1 MRDRCASGLDRCV
14 GRPASAGARNAD
26 RARSLSARCAPAGHA
41 WHYCRRV
48 PFPACRRE
56 VEAPAKIDTLIEP
69 RWIAPVRPAGAL
81 LQGHAIAVDRGVI
94 QAVLPAAAASGR
106 FAARNVVRLPDH
118 LVVPGLVNAHTH
130 ASMALLRGVGDDLP
144 LQRWLT
150 ERIWPLE
157 QALVGERFVH
167 DGARLAAVEM
177 LRAGVTT
184 CSDMYFYPDVVA
196 RALTSVGMRAV
207 VGIIAIEFPTA
218 YASDAED
225 YLRRGL
231 QARDAVRDDPLVTF
245 TLAPHAPYTVSDAT
259 LARIAVL
266 AEELDLPV
274 HIHVHET
281 AHEVDE
287 SVERHG
293 VRPLDRLER
302 LGLLS
307 ERLIAV
313 HAVHLTDA
321 EISRLGHCGASVA
334 HCPVSNLKLASGTAR
349 VPAMLAAG
357 VNVAL
362 GTDGA
367 ASNNRLDLLDEARFA
382 ALLAKAVAGDASVL
396 PAATALEC
404 ATINGA
410 RALALEHRIGSIEP
424 GKEADLVAVEL
435 ASPEVVPLFDP
446 TSHLLYASGREH
458 VTDVWVAGRH
468 VVRTRQLVTI
478 DGSALEPAVMTSAT
492 AWQNKCRQW
501 LKK

>member
-1 MRDRCASGLDRCV
+1 VDIAQ
-14 GRPASAGARNAD
+14 
-26 RARSLSARCAPAGHA
+26 
-41 WHYCRRV
+41 
-48 PFPACRRE
+48 
-56 VEAPAKIDTLIEP
+56 IDTLIEP
-69 RWIAPVRPAGAL
+69 RWILPVRPRGAVL
-81 LQGHAIAVDRGVI
+81 ESHSIAIDGGVI
-94 QAVLPAAAASGR
+94 QAVLPTAEADGR
-106 FAARNVVRLPDH
+106 FNARRVVRLPDH
-118 LVVPGLVNAHTH
+118 VVIPGLVNAHTH
-130 ASMALLRGVGDDLP
+130 ASMALLRGVGDDMP

-157 QALVGERFVH
+157 QALIGEGFVH

-184 CSDMYFYPDVVA
+184 CSDMYFYPDVVG

-218 YASDAED
+218 YAVDAED
-225 YLRRGL
+225 YLRKGL
-231 QARDAVRDDPLVTF
+231 QARDALRDDPLISF

-259 LARIAVL
+259 LARVATL
-266 AEELDLPV
+266 ADELDLPV
-274 HIHVHET
+274 HMHLHET
-281 AHEVDE
+281 AHEVEE

-293 VRPLDRLER
+293 LRPLER
-302 LGLLS
+302 LDRFGLLT

-321 EISRLGHCGASVA
+321 EIAQLGRIGASVA
-334 HCPVSNLKLASGTAR
+334 HCPVSNLKLASGIAR

-367 ASNNRLDLLDEARFA
+367 ASNNRLDMLDEARFA
-382 ALLAKAVAGDASVL
+382 ALLAKAVANDASML
-396 PAATALEC
+396 PAASALEF

-410 RALALEHRIGSIEP
+410 QALGLEKRIGSIEP
-424 GKEADLVAVEL
+424 GKDADLVAVEFS
-435 ASPEVVPLFDP
+435 SPEVAPLFDP
-446 TSHLLYASGREH
+446 ASQLLYASGREH

-468 VVRTRQLVTI
+468 VVQARQLITR
-478 DGSALEPAVMTSAT
+478 DGIALEQAIVSSAA
-492 AWQNKCRQW
+492 AWQNKCRQL

>member
-1 MRDRCASGLDRCV
+1 MDA
-14 GRPASAGARNAD
+14 A
-26 RARSLSARCAPAGHA
+26 
-41 WHYCRRV
+41 
-48 PFPACRRE
+48 E
-56 VEAPAKIDTLIEP
+56 QIDTLIEP
-69 RWIAPVRPAGAL
+69 RWLLPIRPRGAL
-81 LQGHAIAVDRGVI
+81 LEGYAIAVDGGVI
-94 QAVLPAAAASGR
+94 RDVLPATD
-106 FAARNVVRLPDH
+106 AARRYGARRTVRLTDH
-118 LVVPGLVNAHTH
+118 LVMPGLVNAHTH

-144 LQRWLT
+144 LQRWLA

-157 QALVGERFVH
+157 QALVGEEFVQ

-218 YASDAED
+218 YAVDAED
-225 YLRRGL
+225 YLRKGL
-231 QARDAVRDDPLVTF
+231 QARDALRDEPLVSF

-259 LARIAVL
+259 LSRVAVL

-274 HIHVHET
+274 HMHVHET
-281 AHEVDE
+281 AHEVEE
-287 SVERHG
+287 SIERHG
-293 VRPLDRLER
+293 VRPIER
-302 LGLLS
+302 LGRFGLLS

-313 HAVHLTDA
+313 HAVHLTETEVA
-321 EISRLGHCGASVA
+321 QLGRVGASVA
-334 HCPVSNLKLASGTAR
+334 HCPVSNLKLASGMAP
-349 VPAMLAAG
+349 VSALLAAG

-367 ASNNRLDLLDEARFA
+367 ASNNRLDMFDEARFA
-382 ALLAKAVAGDASVL
+382 ALLAKAVSGDATML
-396 PAATALEC
+396 PAASALEC

-410 RALALEHRIGSIEP
+410 KALGLDERIGSIEA

-435 ASPEVVPLFDP
+435 SSPEVSPLFDP
-446 TSHLLYASGREH
+446 VSHLLYASGREH

-468 VVRTRQLVTI
+468 VVQARQLVAD
-478 DGSALEPAVMTSAT
+478 DGAALDRAVVSSSS
-492 AWQNKCRQW
+492 AWQNKCRQL